1 MATKIYESGQ
11 VELLNGVIVEA
22 VPLKIKYLRELMDA
36 FELVKNS
43 DGDDEAMTNL
53 ALCASIT
60 LKQYCPEF
68 YPDAEDLCNMP
79 IVYKLLNYA
88 AGIKVNKDSD
98 ESIKKQAVD
107 SGSSWEELDLAKI
120 ESEVFLLGIWKDYLE
135 LEKSM
140 SMPEILATLSVKREL
155 DHNEKKFI
163 AAMQGVDLDA
173 GSGSQKEWED
183 MKARVFSKGQATD
196 GNDILA
202 YQGATASKAG
212 FGVGMGIDYE
222 VVEG

>member
-68 YPDAEDLCNMP
+68 YPEAEDLCNMP

>member
-1 MATKIYESGQ
+1 MGYD
-11 VELLNGVIVEA
+11 LLER
-22 VPLKIKYLRELMDA
+22 K
-36 FELVKNS
+36 
-43 DGDDEAMTNL
+43 
-53 ALCASIT
+53 
-60 LKQYCPEF
+60 
-68 YPDAEDLCNMP
+68 
-79 IVYKLLNYA
+79 
-88 AGIKVNKDSD
+88 
-98 ESIKKQAVD
+98 
-107 SGSSWEELDLAKI
+107 KI
-120 ESEVFLLGIWKDYLE
+120 EGEWNEYIGKYFHEAPVIG
-135 LEKSM
+135 
-140 SMPEILATLSVKREL
+140 VRENA
-155 DHNEKKFI
+155 NEKKFI